1 MVEAVNGLWEWGG
14 RTVSPHPHAHSTT
27 VDFIMAKETTA
38 ISPARILLSPRLCKS
53 TPALSI
59 FYFRRPPE
67 LLFILSQEQKWLT
80 FTHFWLRSL
89 SPLSIR
95 CSPAQDFP
103 GFYPCSFSLRI
114 YMTVA
119 VSFPHGRICGSCVV
133 VSLTYKL
140 GEL

>member
-1 MVEAVNGLWEWGG
+1 MVEAINGLWEWGG

-27 VDFIMAKETTA
+27 VDFTMEKRNHCHL
-38 ISPARILLSPRLCKS
+38 SQGILLSPRLCKS
-53 TPALSI
+53 THALSTMQASRI
-59 FYFRRPPE
+59 AALPPN
-67 LLFILSQEQKWLT
+67 IWKWLT
-80 FTHFWLRSL
+80 FTHFWLWAF
-89 SPLSIR
+89 SPLSVR

-103 GFYPCSFSLRI
+103 SFYPRSFPLRI

-119 VSFPHGRICGSCVV
+119 ISFPHGWICGSCVV

>member
-27 VDFIMAKETTA
+27 VDFTMEKKRNHCHLSRRDFYSLHDCARALTH
-38 ISPARILLSPRLCKS
+38 SPL
-53 TPALSI
+53 
-59 FYFRRPPE
+59 RRPPE

-80 FTHFWLRSL
+80 FTHFWLRAF
-89 SPLSIR
+89 SPLSVR

-103 GFYPCSFSLRI
+103 GFYPHSFPLRI
-114 YMTVA
+114 YVTVA